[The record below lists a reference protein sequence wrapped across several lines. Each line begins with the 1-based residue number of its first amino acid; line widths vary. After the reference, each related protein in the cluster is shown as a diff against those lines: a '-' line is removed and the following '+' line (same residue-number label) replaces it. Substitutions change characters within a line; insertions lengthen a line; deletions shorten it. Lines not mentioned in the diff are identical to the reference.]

1 MTNQAKTAAETTDG
15 KISLEAQRALIENKI
30 QQWIN
35 SRYDAELDA
44 RVAAAL
50 DNKEMLK
57 QAEQRMKNALKAV
70 DLLKE
75 MLEEIE

>member
-1 MTNQAKTAAETTDG
+1 MNQIATATETTDG
-15 KISLEAQRALIENKI
+15 KISLEAQRMLIENKI

-57 QAEQRMKNALKAV
+57 QAERRMKNALKAV